1 MITGSSAHVEGRPST
16 AQRVRLIVFRVLAT
30 LAGLFFLVAVVLSAS
45 ARRFRVAAW
54 RGVEHR
60 TPA

>member
-30 LAGLFFLVAVVLSAS
+30 LAGLFFLVAVVTMAS
-45 ARRFRVAAW
+45 APGCCCRL
-54 RGVEHR
+54 GMTHL
-60 TPA
+60 PK